1 MKWVRDATGR
11 FPQRPYWLTDEIESE
26 AERVVDDFRRT
37 TGRASTFPLSTD
49 DLTVLIESRASDFD
63 LYADLSAD
71 GDDVEGVTEFSLD
84 GRSVVR
90 IDRRLA
96 SDARREN
103 RLRTTLTHEYGHLHL
118 HGFLAAMAQT
128 VGIFD
133 QPDRESVTCRRE
145 TMADAPAVDW
155 MEWQAAHM
163 SGALLMPRSAVT
175 ATVQRLRG
183 PGALTVPDLG
193 SAEGDELVATVSRDF
208 DVSWDAARVRLQKL
222 QLVNGAARGQIAA
235 FR

>member
-26 AERVVDDFRRT
+26 AERVLDDFRT
-37 TGRASTFPLSTD
+37 STGRASKFPLSTD

-84 GRSVVR
+84 GCSTVR

-103 RLRTTLTHEYGHLHL
+103 RLRTTLTHEYAHLHL
-118 HGFLAAMAQT
+118 HGFLAGIAQT
-128 VGIFD
+128 VGMFD
-133 QPDRESVTCRRE
+133 QRDRESVVCRRE
-145 TMADAPAVDW
+145 TIADAPAVDW

-163 SGALLMPRSAVT
+163 SGALLMPRGAVT
-175 ATVQRLRG
+175 ATVQSARG
-183 PGALTVPDLG
+183 SAALSVVDLG
-193 SAEGDELVATVSRDF
+193 SAEGDELVASVSLAY
-208 DVSWDAARVRLQKL
+208 DVSWEAARVRLQKL
-222 QLVNGAARGQIAA
+222 RLVGDAVQGQTAA